1 MAKSNWAK
9 KKSLRQARNM
19 FGSNND
25 YKLTAKTII
34 MLMTLLKPKYGS
46 AFLPL
51 YTILNDPQN

>member
-25 YKLTAKTII
+25 YKLTAKAII
-34 MLMTLLKPKYGS
+34 MLITLLKPKYGS
-46 AFLPL
+46 SFLL
-51 YTILNDPQN
+51 LCTVLNDPQN